1 MVVAIIIRG
10 GRRHSDCRMRRKWPR
25 DEEMNEA
32 ESERRK
38 GARTVSVTVFTTR
51 DRRSFVSF
59 SPPPSPPLTL
69 PSYSSLRDSLSI
81 ITSGYCTDCLYYPCA
96 ICTTEL
102 CIPLIFYGISS
113 VCY

>member
-59 SPPPSPPLTL
+59 SPPLPPSHSPFLF
-69 PSYSSLRDSLSI
+69 LS
-81 ITSGYCTDCLYYPCA
+81 TRQPVHYN
-96 ICTTEL
+96 
-102 CIPLIFYGISS
+102 
-113 VCY
+113 